1 MYFPIFQHSYV
12 YSHLKAILQRDFVT
26 LLPKKGLDHVAE
38 KILCYLD
45 ANSLCAAELVC
56 TGWLRVI
63 SEGMLWKKLIER
75 KVQTDLLWKGLA
87 ERKNWMQ
94 YLFKPRCRLHESAF
108 RPKSVSDLVLT

>member
-1 MYFPIFQHSYV
+1 MTPNQHSYV
-12 YSHLKAILQRDFVT
+12 YSHLKAILQRDFIT

-87 ERKNWMQ
+87 GDNLNFSTHLKKVQ
-94 YLFKPRCRLHESAF
+94 LFMKPE
-108 RPKSVSDLVLT
+108 P

>member
-1 MYFPIFQHSYV
+1 
-12 YSHLKAILQRDFVT
+12 
-26 LLPKKGLDHVAE
+26 LPKKGLDHVAE

-87 ERKNWMQ
+87 GENLCFISYTVFLTGGGGPWRG
-94 YLFKPRCRLHESAF
+94 FRGSA
-108 RPKSVSDLVLT
+108 KI